1 MEAEIEL
8 WGRFARH
15 ALSAAQGRV
24 IAVFERS
31 FYVETELGLACLGA
45 VSGGPLNA
53 RCKPLSVSEG
63 AVMRR
68 VGTTLSIGH
77 ELLGLERAQEWKPAP
92 GRGRLDL
99 GAVSVSPPGGGLSR
113 VAIALARDETPPQDD
128 PLLRQ
133 AVPCIE
139 ALRRG
144 DLDAAAPLLGL
155 GPGLTPSG
163 DDFIGGFLIVSRHQR
178 VAEWALALAPR
189 RTNKISAAHL
199 AAAAAGEAAAA
210 LHNALGGGPLT
221 PLLALGH
228 SSGWDMLTGAIAALK
243 SAR

>member
-1 MEAEIEL
+1 MGAEIEL

-15 ALSAAQGRV
+15 TLSAPEGRV

-31 FYVETELGLACLGA
+31 LYVETALGLACLGA
-45 VSGGPLNA
+45 VGGGPLSA
-53 RCKPLSVSEG
+53 CCKPLSVNEG

-68 VGTTLSIGH
+68 FGAMLSIGQ
-77 ELLGLERAQEWKPAP
+77 ELIALERAREWEP
-92 GRGRLDL
+92 GTGPVRLDL
-99 GAVSVSPPGGGLSR
+99 AAVSTSSPGGGLSR

-139 ALRRG
+139 SLRRR
-144 DLDAAAPLLGL
+144 DLEAAAPLLGL

-163 DDFIGGFLIVSRHQR
+163 DDFIGGFLIVSRDRR
-178 VAEWALALAPR
+178 VAEWALALAPE
-189 RTNKISAAHL
+189 RTNRISAAHL
-199 AAAAAGEAAAA
+199 AAAAAGEAAAVF
-210 LHNALGGGPLT
+210 HDALGGGPLA